1 MIYFILFILFY
12 FILFYFIFIQFLGLH
27 QTHELILRITKT
39 NVTNLPNGM
48 LRYLSGIRYMTVDL
62 RNNKLTSLKPEV
74 FMLPFNE
81 KENYYHLR
89 NLNLAGKILFIQTK

>member
-39 NVTNLPNGM
+39 NGM